1 MSAEIV
7 LAIVGLAIQYGVPA
21 VQSAFTAYGKEVIT
35 MEDIQALKLL
45 IKKPDE
51 Y

>member
-1 MSAEIV
+1 MTGEVV
-7 LAIVGLAIQYGVPA
+7 LAIVGLVLQYGVPA
-21 VQSAFTAYGKEVIT
+21 VESAFTAYGKEVVT
-35 MEDIQALKLL
+35 MEDIQALKTL

>member
-1 MSAEIV
+1 MSTEVV
-7 LAIVGLAIQYGVPA
+7 LALIGLALQYGVPA
-21 VQSAFTAYGKEVIT
+21 VQSAFTAYGKEVVT
-35 MEDIQALKLL
+35 MEDIQALKTL